1 MSISKLKSFLSS
13 IPVKLFLSFWFV
25 MLSSIFVTRFILVQ
39 FHQESVIIEA
49 REDDLNKLSRMANR
63 INNRQAVSPRE
74 ILRLFSFSEYHGLIF
89 KDVSTGKV
97 ITSKKR
103 YTKKLSSYLRKNQIT
118 APTTVQ
124 FAHARITGPET
135 VKIANKEYQLFLT
148 SKGKSEHIS
157 DFMHH
162 LPTWARIVVPLIIS
176 LIICYLF
183 ARSLNKP
190 LTKISEHVSAFGKGD
205 FSQRIDTKKYST
217 PEIKQLASHFNHMAE
232 QIDKNL
238 SAHQR
243 LLGDVSH
250 ELRSPLTRLQI
261 VLGLAERSLE
271 SPEKMTS
278 LIEKSQLEIDRL
290 DQMLS
295 DILAL
300 SRQENRFRTEKKSI
314 FNLAALIAEKLKEV
328 EVLAHDKGIS
338 FNIRLEKQSDFSG
351 YADLLSSALLNVL
364 NNAIKYSPDKG
375 KVDVTLTANKSQYQ
389 IVISDEG
396 SGVPDKALE
405 HLFKAFYRVD
415 DDRNRTT
422 GGTGLGLS
430 IAQQAVKNNNG
441 HIHAENRDT
450 GGLAIAIELP
460 IANK

>member
-1 MSISKLKSFLSS
+1 MGSNKLGNFFSS

-49 REDDLNKLSRMANR
+49 REDDLGKLSRMAKR

-74 ILRLFSFSEYHGLIF
+74 ILRLFSFSEYHGLVF
-89 KDVSTGKV
+89 KDISTGKV
-97 ITSKKR
+97 LTSKKR

-124 FAHARITGPET
+124 FAHARITGPAI
-135 VKIANKEYQLFLT
+135 VNIANKEYQLFLT

-217 PEIKQLASHFNHMAE
+217 PEIKQLAMHFNQMAT

-261 VLGLAERSLE
+261 VLGLAEKSLD

-278 LIEKSQLEIDRL
+278 FIEKSQLEIDRL

-300 SRQENRFRTEKKSI
+300 SRQENRFRTEEKSN
-314 FNLAALIAEKLKEV
+314 FSLANLITGKLKEV
-328 EVLAHDKGIS
+328 EVLAHDKA
-338 FNIRLEKQSDFSG
+338 IRFDVQLEEPSDFTG

-364 NNAIKYSPDKG
+364 NNAIKYSPEEG
-375 KVDVTLTANKSQYQ
+375 NINVTLTANQGTYQ
-389 IVISDEG
+389 IMVSDEG
-396 SGVPDKALE
+396 SGVPEKALE

-415 DDRNRTT
+415 DDRNRIT

-430 IAQQAVKNNNG
+430 IAEQAVINNNG
-441 HIHAENRDT
+441 RISAQNTKE
-450 GGLAIAIELP
+450 GGLAVAIELP
-460 IANK
+460 QLNK

>member
-1 MSISKLKSFLSS
+1 MSVNKLGNFFSS

-39 FHQESVIIEA
+39 FHQESVIIEV
-49 REDDLNKLSRMANR
+49 REDDLKKLTRMAKR

-74 ILRLFSFSEYHGLIF
+74 ILRLFSFSEHHGLVF
-89 KDVSTGKV
+89 KDISTGKV
-97 ITSKKR
+97 LTSKKR
-103 YTKKLSSYLRKNQIT
+103 YTKKLSNYLRKNQIS
-118 APTTVQ
+118 APTTIQ
-124 FAHARITGPET
+124 FAYARITGPAT
-135 VKIANKEYQLFLT
+135 VNIANKEYQLFLT

-162 LPTWARIVVPLIIS
+162 LPMWARIVVPLIIS
-176 LIICYLF
+176 LVICYLF

-205 FSQRIDTKKYST
+205 LSQRIDTKKYNT
-217 PEIKQLASHFNHMAE
+217 PEIKQLAMHFNQMAT

-261 VLGLAERSLE
+261 VLGLAEKSLD

-278 LIEKSQLEIDRL
+278 FIEKSQLEIDRL

-300 SRQENRFRTEKKSI
+300 SRQENRFRTEERST
-314 FNLAALIAEKLKEV
+314 FNLANLITEKLKEV
-328 EVLAHDKGIS
+328 EVLAHDKDIF
-338 FNIRLEKQSDFSG
+338 FNVKLEESSDFNG

-364 NNAIKYSPDKG
+364 NNAIKYSPEKG
-375 KVDVTLTANKSQYQ
+375 KIDVTLTVSKNAYQ

-396 SGVPDKALE
+396 AGVPEKALE

-430 IAQQAVKNNNG
+430 ITEQAVKNNNG
-441 HIHAENRDT
+441 KIMAQNAEN
-450 GGLAIAIELP
+450 GGLAITIELP
-460 IANK
+460 IVNK